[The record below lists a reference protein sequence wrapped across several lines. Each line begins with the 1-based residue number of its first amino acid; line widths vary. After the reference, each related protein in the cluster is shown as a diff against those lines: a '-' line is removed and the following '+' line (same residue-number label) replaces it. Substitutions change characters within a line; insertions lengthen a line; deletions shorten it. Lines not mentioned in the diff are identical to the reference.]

1 MMASLGYLHGWVG
14 RLGQTEKLCSGFMKS
29 EFVHRA
35 LWVVGRCPYMVR
47 DLQSSSAGLFF
58 IPTHSAPFLGK
69 IRRCAGQVSNVIHL
83 VGPIHMSHCKAVC
96 IARA

>member
-1 MMASLGYLHGWVG
+1 
-14 RLGQTEKLCSGFMKS
+14 
-29 EFVHRA
+29 
-35 LWVVGRCPYMVR
+35 MVR
-47 DLQSSSAGLFF
+47 DLQSSSAGVFF

>member
-1 MMASLGYLHGWVG
+1 MVGSVGWVK
-14 RLGQTEKLCSGFMKS
+14 LKKNLCSGFINS
-29 EFVHRA
+29 ELVHLA

-47 DLQSSSAGLFF
+47 DLHSSSAGLFF